1 MNYLILIRHGQS
13 KWNLEKRFTGWV
25 DIDLTENG
33 ILEAKKAGAL
43 IKKKNLSIDFYY
55 SSRTHKSKYNYS
67 FEKDASKIAKISVF
81 EQVINVLPPIF
92 LPFSK
97 NLFKSSLLKELI

>member
-25 DIDLTENG
+25 DIDLTDNG

-43 IKKKNLSIDFYY
+43 IKKKNL
-55 SSRTHKSKYNYS
+55 
-67 FEKDASKIAKISVF
+67 
-81 EQVINVLPPIF
+81 
-92 LPFSK
+92 
-97 NLFKSSLLKELI
+97 LFLKEQKSRPISKKRGHNSQFMIVKIRK